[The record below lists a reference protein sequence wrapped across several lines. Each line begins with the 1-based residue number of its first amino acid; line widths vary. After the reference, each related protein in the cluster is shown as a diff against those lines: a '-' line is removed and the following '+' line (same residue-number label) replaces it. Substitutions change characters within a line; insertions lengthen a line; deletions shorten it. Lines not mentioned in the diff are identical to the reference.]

1 MNITATAFA
10 DMESI
15 YDYIANDLQSPET
28 ATAQFERIAIGIESL
43 GNFPERC
50 RIFDSDPERKL
61 GIRQPRIDNYSVI
74 FVIERNR
81 VTVIR
86 VLYSA
91 SDILSRL
98 SKP

>member
-1 MNITATAFA
+1 
-10 DMESI
+10 MESI
-15 YDYIANDLQSPET
+15 YAYIAFELQSPET
-28 ATAQFERIAIGIESL
+28 AIAQFDRIAFGIESL

-50 RIFDSDPERKL
+50 RSFASDPDRKL
-61 GIRQPRIDNYSVI
+61 GMRQLRIDNYSVI
-74 FVIERNR
+74 FVVERNR